1 MKLSHI
7 KRHTYHRNFKGSK
20 KQTHHYK
27 MAPSEARAKKATITI
42 APEAIL
48 VQLALEVKFFGFL
61 VGRGTL
67 MIM

>member
-1 MKLSHI
+1 
-7 KRHTYHRNFKGSK
+7 
-20 KQTHHYK
+20 
-27 MAPSEARAKKATITI
+27 MAPGEARAKKATITI

-48 VQLALEVKFFGFL
+48 VQLALEMKFFGFL